1 VSVQGQALG
10 EYGERVAA
18 AHLIASG
25 MTILD
30 RNWRCPEGEIDIVA
44 RDGDVLV
51 VCEVKTRRG
60 NGFGGPLEAITPVK
74 AERLRRLAVRWMEQR
89 GVRPTEIRI
98 DAVGILRRE
107 RGPAEVDHLRG
118 AV

>member
-1 VSVQGQALG
+1 MSVRGQALG
-10 EYGERVAA
+10 NYGERIAA
-18 AHLIASG
+18 AHLIAAG

-44 RDGDVLV
+44 RDGDALV
-51 VCEVKTRRG
+51 VCEVKTRRS
-60 NGFGGPLEAITPVK
+60 NGFGGPLEAINPIK
-74 AERLRRLAVRWMEQR
+74 AQRLRRLAACWLRAHDVH
-89 GVRPTEIRI
+89 PTEIRI
-98 DAVGILRRE
+98 DAIGVLRPD

>member
-1 VSVQGQALG
+1 MSVRGQALG
-10 EYGERVAA
+10 DYGERIAA
-18 AHLIASG
+18 AHLIAAG

-44 RDGDVLV
+44 RDRDVLV

-60 NGFGGPLEAITPVK
+60 IAFGAPLEAISPTK
-74 AERLRRLAVRWMEQR
+74 AHRLRRLAACWLRAHDVHPE
-89 GVRPTEIRI
+89 EIRI
-98 DAVGILRRE
+98 DVVGVLRPE
-107 RGPAEVDHLRG
+107 RGPAEVDHVRG